1 MFKKSHFLFDL
12 TQNRII
18 ISAVPYANPKK
29 QPKNDLDHTLNHTTT
44 PYLTT
49 MPAFK
54 TISRSINQTK
64 PFSDRNVSDAAATA
78 TNAAAAA
85 ATPSHIYSN
94 SNIQSNSNSLFIPA
108 STSKYPI
115 RQNTIA
121 GDFRER
127 VINFVAHWIRAFV
140 YLARK

>member
-29 QPKNDLDHTLNHTTT
+29 QPKNDLDHTINHTST

-49 MPAFK
+49 MPDFK

-64 PFSDRNVSDAAATA
+64 PFSDRNVSDAADAT
-78 TNAAAAA
+78 AAAAA